1 MSERVNKIIKSDSFS
16 EISRDIGQVFFAG
29 VVVQPIISQTAT
41 LNILVVG
48 VILSMSFWS
57 ISINNIK

>member
-16 EISRDIGQVFFAG
+16 EIGRDIGQVFFAG